1 MLRCYFGPLRLLVV
15 CYVSEHVFR
24 RAGSVC
30 LSLQGVFF
38 PSRAVSLFLAF
49 FFWLV
54 IVIRSERGLALG
66 PLAL

>member
-15 CYVSEHVFR
+15 CYVSKRVFR

-30 LSLQGVFF
+30 LSLQGGFF
-38 PSRAVSLFLAF
+38 PSRSFPVSGI

-54 IVIRSERGLALG
+54 IVIRSKRGLAPG